1 MFSLSN
7 PLNCPNLVIWVKKK
21 SGTSIIARFG
31 DNSDSMILK
40 FLKFLT
46 KLLAHFS
53 RNSGV
58 CIKVLQKLKGF
69 LSKHF
74 DKDTAYDGKFEWL
87 ALYKCTETFMSKVQT
102 RANVWWQKNASVNLL
117 EVFVFS
123 WIFALDNGSR
133 GRLCLS
139 AHSPPK
145 NTNSAATTQCTNN
158 W

>member
-1 MFSLSN
+1 MMAN
-7 PLNCPNLVIWVKKK
+7 LNDLPFINVQKPSWVKCKQ
-21 SGTSIIARFG
+21 GQMFG
-31 DNSDSMILK
+31 
-40 FLKFLT
+40 
-46 KLLAHFS
+46 
-53 RNSGV
+53 
-58 CIKVLQKLKGF
+58 
-69 LSKHF
+69 
-74 DKDTAYDGKFEWL
+74 GK
-87 ALYKCTETFMSKVQT
+87 
-102 RANVWWQKNASVNLL
+102 KNASVNLL